1 MVTTSLATVA
11 AVVPTFAICLMEAKV
26 EYLKFYVET
35 ERRNGSSPTQI
46 HQKIVTAWGEDVITL
61 RAVQKWCKAGVD
73 SDGEITFTHRSGAG
87 RPRTSRTRENV
98 DDVKDLLAKCP
109 HLSVEE
115 IADLVEI
122 SATSVFRIITEDL
135 HMRSV
140 IARWV
145 PHELTESQKEKR
157 VELAKN
163 MINTLNQKDIIRR
176 LIIVDEK
183 WVFHRSIGTKD
194 ANRKWIPQD
203 SAGGG
208 RGDQPTLA
216 RRTIHDA
223 KTMVLVAI
231 CFDGKFVADILH
243 HGETIDSSYYINFLK
258 KVHHTLSRRVEPLS
272 WEDWVLQHDNARP
285 HTSRQTALFIAS
297 KNITCLP
304 QPANSPD
311 YNLLDRWVF
320 SHLENS
326 RRLRNF
332 DDENEVFEFVT
343 DMLRHLHKDDLT
355 YQFSKLKNDLHDI
368 IQMRGDYL

>member
-1 MVTTSLATVA
+1 
-11 AVVPTFAICLMEAKV
+11 MEVKV

-46 HQKIVTAWGEDVITL
+46 HQKIIVAWGEDTITL

-73 SDGEITFTHRSGAG
+73 GGGEISFTHRGGAG
-87 RPRTSRTRENV
+87 RPRTSRTKENV
-98 DDVKDLLAKCP
+98 DDVKELLAKCP
-109 HLSVEE
+109 HLSLEE

-122 SATSVFRIITEDL
+122 SATSVFRIITDDL

-145 PHELTESQKEKR
+145 PHELTETQRERR

-163 MINTLNQKDIIRR
+163 MIKTLNQENIIRR

-183 WVFHRSIGTKD
+183 WVYHRSIGTKD

-203 SAGGG
+203 SAIGGS
-208 RGDQPTLA
+208 GDRPRIA

-231 CFDGKFVADILH
+231 CFDGKFVADILP
-243 HGETIDSSYYINFLK
+243 HGETVDSSFYINFLK

-285 HTSRQTALFIAS
+285 HTSRQTAQFLAS
-297 KNITCLP
+297 KNVTCLP
-304 QPANSPD
+304 QPAYSPD

-320 SHLENS
+320 TRLENS

-332 DDENEVFEFVT
+332 HDENEVFAHVT
-343 DMLRHLHKDDLT
+343 DMLRHLEKDDLT
-355 YQFSKLKNDLHDI
+355 YQFFKLKSDLRDI
-368 IQMRGDYL
+368 IQLRGDYL